1 MLFRNV
7 ILPFCL
13 NVQKVR
19 NIKLKYYFLGFI
31 RRIQG
36 NLPLGVSQLVTTPTV
51 SLNRARRILQDQWRH
66 TIRSRSVVIR
76 NDVAELQIFRG
87 VSNNGVDFSIAK
99 HKCISLLKVSHHQNF
114 YHIKLWQIYF
124 L

>member
-1 MLFRNV
+1 MYKFSQGPEHKTKIV
-7 ILPFCL
+7 
-13 NVQKVR
+13 
-19 NIKLKYYFLGFI
+19 FLGML

-36 NLPLGVSQLVTTPTV
+36 NLPLGISQLVTTPTV

-87 VSNNGVDFSIAK
+87 VGNNGVDFSIAK
-99 HKCISLLKVSHHQNF
+99 HTKAFFTENLALP
-114 YHIKLWQIYF
+114 
-124 L
+124 